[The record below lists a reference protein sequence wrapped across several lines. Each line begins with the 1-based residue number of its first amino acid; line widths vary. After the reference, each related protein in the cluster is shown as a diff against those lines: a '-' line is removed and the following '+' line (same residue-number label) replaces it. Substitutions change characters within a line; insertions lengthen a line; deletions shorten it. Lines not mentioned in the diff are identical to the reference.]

1 MHVLPCSGWRFSST
15 ALSIA
20 SKKIW
25 LAHASQN
32 GIGVWC
38 SSHERGLKNV
48 KAEGVVPRHAAY
60 ASTILMYLS
69 TVGLLRSQSRANS
82 HLLICFVTYS
92 G

>member
-60 ASTILMYLS
+60 P
-69 TVGLLRSQSRANS
+69 VGMRFLVCQK
-82 HLLICFVTYS
+82 VYS
-92 G
+92 NDTAKLYVI